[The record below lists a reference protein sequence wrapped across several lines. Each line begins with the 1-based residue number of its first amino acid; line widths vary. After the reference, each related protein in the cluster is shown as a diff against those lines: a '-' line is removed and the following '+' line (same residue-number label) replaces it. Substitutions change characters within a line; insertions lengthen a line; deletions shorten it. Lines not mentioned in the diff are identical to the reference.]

1 MKVFLDTNVILDFYD
16 SDRGHYQPAA
26 IIFDLALKGKIEL
39 SVCALVL
46 SMLFSCFTANMTRVC
61 FMKRCELYINCAM

>member
-26 IIFDLALKGKIEL
+26 IIFDLTSRGEISPNHTSDSENIFQKTKIRWDFL
-39 SVCALVL
+39 
-46 SMLFSCFTANMTRVC
+46 R
-61 FMKRCELYINCAM
+61 